1 MNNASNPYPQGKAL
15 ALLAYALDVDSDDT
29 ISREE
34 LDRLVDEVCE
44 DETERARL
52 VSVLANPNNSQLPA
66 VLAELVSSRL
76 DRLKDT
82 LETLEDNDAV
92 YGVWSQRVA
101 GGGLLAGIGFTVTS
115 VMTGGWAV
123 LAIGAGIVAG
133 GATSLGR
140 SKLKKRTRAARRAVE
155 QTERVIEQIKGK

>member
-1 MNNASNPYPQGKAL
+1 MNNPYRQGKAL

-44 DETERARL
+44 DDTERARL

-66 VLAELVSSRL
+66 VLAELLSSRM
-76 DRLKDT
+76 DRLNDT
-82 LETLEDNDAV
+82 LEAFEDNDAV
-92 YGVWSQRVA
+92 YGIWSQRVA

-115 VMTGGWAV
+115 VVTGGWAA
-123 LAIGAGIVAG
+123 LAIGAGILASGV
-133 GATSLGR
+133 TSVGR
-140 SKLKKRTRAARRAVE
+140 SKLKKRTRAARRSVE
-155 QTERVIEQIKGK
+155 QTERVIDQIKSK

>member
-1 MNNASNPYPQGKAL
+1 MNDTTEPYPQGKAL

-34 LDRLVDEVCE
+34 LDRLVDDVCE

-82 LETLEDNDAV
+82 LEILMDNDDV
-92 YGVWSQRVA
+92 FGVWSQRVA
-101 GGGLLAGIGFTVTS
+101 GGGLLASIGFTVTS
-115 VMTGGWAV
+115 IVTGGWAA
-123 LAIGAGIVAG
+123 LAIGAGIVAS
-133 GATSLGR
+133 GATSVGR
-140 SKLKKRTRAARRAVE
+140 SKLKKQTRAARRAVE
-155 QTERVIEQIKGK
+155 QTERVIDQIKGK